1 MSLFPLSPR
10 FAKILIME
18 TNKNVFSYIIAI
30 VSALSVGD
38 PFIGENELVGNMN
51 DEARR
56 GLEQNSI
63 THVHY
68 SQSWMRLVIV

>member
-10 FAKILIME
+10 FAKILIIGNQQE
-18 TNKNVFSYIIAI
+18 CLSYIIAI

-56 GLEQNSI
+56 EFRTKFYHSRALFSKL
-63 THVHY
+63 
-68 SQSWMRLVIV
+68 MRLVIV